1 MKSFARPWS
10 WKWGELP
17 GRRMPWVGLPKLLM
31 WRAVRRLMLA
41 DFHWRAA
48 MLLAIFQSCFVSQM
62 EPLRD
67 QLGFELSYLRG
78 LVLVI
83 GVLRTL
89 VIWKRSN
96 VQNWSPPVV
105 AQLIGRSGEDWSPP
119 VAQGLSFGLR
129 LWRRVYHSAFLDR
142 PSNCCRLWRRAHRFC
157 VLF

>member
-1 MKSFARPWS
+1 
-10 WKWGELP
+10 
-17 GRRMPWVGLPKLLM
+17 MPWVGLSKLLM

-105 AQLIGRSGEDWSPP
+105 AQLIGRSGRI
-119 VAQGLSFGLR
+119 GLR
-129 LWRRVYHSAFLDR
+129 LWRRDYNSTFWIAPATAAACGIVRIFS
-142 PSNCCRLWRRAHRFC
+142 C
-157 VLF
+157 VLCWKRLYLCP

>member
-1 MKSFARPWS
+1 
-10 WKWGELP
+10 
-17 GRRMPWVGLPKLLM
+17 MPWVGLSKLLM

-119 VAQGLSFGLR
+119 VAQGLSFCIFGSPQQLLPLVAPCASFLR
-129 LWRRVYHSAFLDR
+129 VILNCCCLWRRSDHHGSGYYELKATSYNF
-142 PSNCCRLWRRAHRFC
+142 
-157 VLF
+157 